1 MNTMED
7 GSIRR
12 TFSEARQFYVSERLA
27 MLSKERI
34 ILYEEE
40 SAIAMKRREIE
51 REITQIHVE
60 LEELRQ
66 IHETINIRY

>member
-1 MNTMED
+1 MNTMAD

-34 ILYEEE
+34 ILLGEE
-40 SAIAMKRREIE
+40 SAIASSRREIE

-60 LEELRQ
+60 EL
-66 IHETINIRY
+66 

>member
-1 MNTMED
+1 MSD

-34 ILYEEE
+34 ILLEEE
-40 SAIAMKRREIE
+40 SAIAVKRREIE

>member
-1 MNTMED
+1 MSD

-34 ILYEEE
+34 ILLGEE
-40 SAIAMKRREIE
+40 SAIAVKRREIE
-51 REITQIHVE
+51 REIAQIHVE
-60 LEELRQ
+60 EL
-66 IHETINIRY
+66 

>member
-1 MNTMED
+1 MITMED
-7 GSIRR
+7 GSIKM
-12 TFSEARQFYVSERLA
+12 TFTEARQFYVSERLA

-34 ILYEEE
+34 ILLGEE

-60 LEELRQ
+60 EL
-66 IHETINIRY
+66 

>member
-1 MNTMED
+1 MNTMAD
-7 GSIRR
+7 GSIKM

-34 ILYEEE
+34 ILLQEE

-60 LEELRQ
+60 EL
-66 IHETINIRY
+66 Y

>member
-1 MNTMED
+1 MITMED
-7 GSIRR
+7 GSIKM
-12 TFSEARQFYVSERLA
+12 TFTEARQFYVSERLA

-34 ILYEEE
+34 ILLEEE

-60 LEELRQ
+60 ELG
-66 IHETINIRY
+66 

>member
-34 ILYEEE
+34 ILYGEE

-60 LEELRQ
+60 ELV
-66 IHETINIRY
+66 

>member
-1 MNTMED
+1 MITMED
-7 GSIRR
+7 GSIKM
-12 TFSEARQFYVSERLA
+12 TFTEARQFYVSERLA

-34 ILYEEE
+34 ILLEEE

-60 LEELRQ
+60 EL
-66 IHETINIRY
+66 Y

>member
-1 MNTMED
+1 MNTMAD

-34 ILYEEE
+34 ILLQEE
-40 SAIAMKRREIE
+40 SAIARSRREIE

-60 LEELRQ
+60 ELV
-66 IHETINIRY
+66 

>member
-7 GSIRR
+7 GSIKM

-34 ILYEEE
+34 ILLQEE

-60 LEELRQ
+60 ELG
-66 IHETINIRY
+66 

>member
-1 MNTMED
+1 MNKMQD
-7 GSIRR
+7 GSIKM

-34 ILYEEE
+34 ILLGEE
-40 SAIAMKRREIE
+40 SAIAVKRREIE

-60 LEELRQ
+60 EL
-66 IHETINIRY
+66 

>member
-1 MNTMED
+1 M
-7 GSIRR
+7 

-27 MLSKERI
+27 MLSKERF
-34 ILYEEE
+34 ILLEEE

-60 LEELRQ
+60 EL
-66 IHETINIRY
+66 

>member
-1 MNTMED
+1 MNKMQD
-7 GSIRR
+7 GSIKM

-34 ILYEEE
+34 ILLQEE
-40 SAIAMKRREIE
+40 SAIARSRREIE

-60 LEELRQ
+60 EL
-66 IHETINIRY
+66 

>member
-1 MNTMED
+1 MITMED
-7 GSIRR
+7 GSIKM
-12 TFSEARQFYVSERLA
+12 TFTEARQFYVSERLA

-34 ILYEEE
+34 ILLQEE

-60 LEELRQ
+60 ELG
-66 IHETINIRY
+66 

>member
-34 ILYEEE
+34 ILYGEE

>member
-1 MNTMED
+1 MNTMAD

-12 TFSEARQFYVSERLA
+12 TFTEARQFYVSERLA
-27 MLSKERI
+27 MLSKERF
-34 ILYEEE
+34 ILLEEE

-60 LEELRQ
+60 ELG
-66 IHETINIRY
+66 

>member
-1 MNTMED
+1 MITMED
-7 GSIRR
+7 GSIKM
-12 TFSEARQFYVSERLA
+12 TFTEARQFYVSERLA

-60 LEELRQ
+60 EL
-66 IHETINIRY
+66 Y

>member
-1 MNTMED
+1 MNKMQD
-7 GSIRR
+7 GSIKM

-34 ILYEEE
+34 ILLQEE
-40 SAIAMKRREIE
+40 SAIARSRREIE

-60 LEELRQ
+60 ELG
-66 IHETINIRY
+66 

>member
-1 MNTMED
+1 MNTMAD

-34 ILYEEE
+34 ILLQEE
-40 SAIAMKRREIE
+40 SAIARSRREIE

-60 LEELRQ
+60 ELG
-66 IHETINIRY
+66 

>member
-7 GSIRR
+7 GSIKM
-12 TFSEARQFYVSERLA
+12 TFSEARQIYVSERLA

-34 ILYEEE
+34 ILLGEE
-40 SAIAMKRREIE
+40 SAIAIKRREIE

-60 LEELRQ
+60 EL
-66 IHETINIRY
+66 

>member
-1 MNTMED
+1 MNTMAD

-12 TFSEARQFYVSERLA
+12 TFTEARQFYVSERLT

-34 ILYEEE
+34 ILLEEE

-60 LEELRQ
+60 EL
-66 IHETINIRY
+66 Y

>member
-1 MNTMED
+1 MQD
-7 GSIRR
+7 GSIKM

-34 ILYEEE
+34 ILLGEE

-60 LEELRQ
+60 EL
-66 IHETINIRY
+66 

>member
-1 MNTMED
+1 MNKMQD
-7 GSIRR
+7 GSIKM
-12 TFSEARQFYVSERLA
+12 TFTEARQFYVSERLA

-34 ILYEEE
+34 ILLGEE

-66 IHETINIRY
+66 IHETIHIRY

>member
-34 ILYEEE
+34 TLYEEE
-40 SAIAMKRREIE
+40 SAIAIKRREIE

-60 LEELRQ
+60 ELG
-66 IHETINIRY
+66 

>member
-1 MNTMED
+1 MNTMAD

-12 TFSEARQFYVSERLA
+12 TFTEARQFYVSERLA